1 MALGSSLLQSA
12 GRMLTAPIFITGG
25 YAALTQP
32 GGRVVMAGQ
41 TLDAMRE
48 YLPILPEDDEL
59 LVRAN
64 GALQLAAG
72 TTLLLGIKPRLSA
85 LALAASLVPTTLAGH
100 AYWEMDEQN
109 AAAHKTHFQKNVA
122 ALGGLLLVAGAGAG
136 KRAAKKAARKA
147 ARKASTQR

>member
-25 YAALTQP
+25 YSALTQP
-32 GGRVVMAGQ
+32 GGRAEAAGQ
-41 TLDAMRE
+41 VLETMRE
-48 YLPILPEDDEL
+48 YVQILPEDDEL

-72 TTLLLGIKPRLSA
+72 TTMLLGIKPRLSA

-100 AYWEMDEQN
+100 AFWEMDEES
-109 AAAHKTHFQKNVA
+109 AAAHKVHFQKNVA
-122 ALGGLLLVAGAGAG
+122 ALGGLLLVAGADAG
-136 KRAAKKAARKA
+136 KKAAKRAARKA
-147 ARKASTQR
+147 AKKVSKQK